1 MRICENQGF
10 SNIRKY
16 FGFSNKTLLIA
27 IIAVLM
33 LASIVSAETTPG
45 CSPSVVLLNQDPNP
59 GMPDSYLNIVFMM
72 SGISGSNCEK
82 GAWMKL
88 MPSYPFLL
96 EAQEALKTID
106 SNTYI
111 TNQNTNWMVPY
122 KLRVDKDALEGEY
135 DIEIHYGANGV
146 SDPSGSYKVKMFN
159 LTLKDSRTSFDAL
172 IQEVS
177 GSDVTIAL
185 ANSGKNVANS
195 VVVRIPEQD
204 NFRPV
209 GTDGQMVGNLVSG
222 DYTVVGFTLSPK
234 GQMNRQNLTRDNFQ
248 QMQAEA
254 IKNLKFDIYYTDSL
268 GVRRIINTELPLDLT
283 GGSMNLTGFGGAMG
297 ARRTTAAT
305 SAFSL
310 SSLLTWQVIAALL
323 IGIAVSFVIVKKVY
337 AGRKAHSSSLEVP
350 DWAKETGKKQDF
362 LRHQKSERFLSEKK

>member
-1 MRICENQGF
+1 MNIYENHRF
-10 SNIRKY
+10 SNIRKS
-16 FGFSNKTLLIA
+16 FGFSNKTLIIA
-27 IIAVLM
+27 IMSVLM
-33 LASIVSAETTPG
+33 LAGIASAETTPG
-45 CSPSVVLLNQDPNP
+45 CSPSVALLNQDPYP
-59 GMPDSYLNIVFMM
+59 GMPDSYVTIVFMM

-82 GAWMKL
+82 GVWMKL
-88 MPSYPFLL
+88 MPTYPFIL
-96 EAQEALKTID
+96 EGEEALRNLE
-106 SNTYI
+106 SNTFLA
-111 TNQNTNWMVPY
+111 NQNSNWMVPY
-122 KLRVDKDALEGEY
+122 KLRVDKDALEGSY
-135 DIEIHYGANGV
+135 NLEIHYGANGV

-195 VVVRIPEQD
+195 VVVRIPEQE
-204 NFRPV
+204 NFKPV

-234 GQMNRQNLTRDNFQ
+234 GQMNRQNMTRDNFQ

-254 IKNLKFDIYYTDSL
+254 VKSLKFDIYYTDSL

-283 GGSMNLTGFGGAMG
+283 GGAMNLTGFGGAMG

-305 SAFSL
+305 PSLL

-337 AGRKAHSSSLEVP
+337 AGKKAHVSSAEVP
-350 DWAKETGKKQDF
+350 DWAKEKK
-362 LRHQKSERFLSEKK
+362 K

>member
-1 MRICENQGF
+1 M
-10 SNIRKY
+10 K
-16 FGFSNKTLLIA
+16 KTLIMA
-27 IIAVLM
+27 IIAVLV
-33 LASIVSAETTPG
+33 LAGIASADTTPG
-45 CSPSVVLLNQDPNP
+45 CSPSVTLLNQDPNP
-59 GMPDSYLNIVFMM
+59 GMPDSYVNIVFMM

-82 GAWMKL
+82 GAWMKII
-88 MPSYPFLL
+88 PTYPFSL
-96 EAQEALKTID
+96 EGEALSNID
-106 SNTYI
+106 SNTFI
-111 TNQNTNWMVPY
+111 PNQNSNWMAPY
-122 KLRVDKDALEGEY
+122 KLRVNKDALEGEY
-135 DIEIHYGANGV
+135 DLELHYGANSV
-146 SDPSGSYKVKMFN
+146 SSPSGSYKVKMFN

-209 GTDGQMVGNLVSG
+209 GTDGQMVGNLASG

-234 GQMNRQNLTRDNFQ
+234 SQMNRQNITRENFQ

-305 SAFSL
+305 STFSL

-323 IGIAVSFVIVKKVY
+323 IGLAVSFAIAKKVY
-337 AGRKAHSSSLEVP
+337 TGSKAHASSSEVP
-350 DWAKETGKKQDF
+350 DWAKETGKKQGF

>member
-1 MRICENQGF
+1 M
-10 SNIRKY
+10 
-16 FGFSNKTLLIA
+16 NKILLPA
-27 IIAVLM
+27 ILFALVFAGMAAALGEP
-33 LASIVSAETTPG
+33 L
-45 CSPSVVLLNQDPNP
+45 CSPAVTLLNQDPYP
-59 GMPDSYLNIVFMM
+59 GMPDSYVTVVFQMT
-72 SGISGSNCEK
+72 GISGANCEN

-88 MPSYPFLL
+88 IPTYPFLL
-96 EAQEALKTID
+96 EGEEALRNLD
-106 SNTYI
+106 SNTFI
-111 TNQNTNWMVPY
+111 PNQNSNWMVPY
-122 KLRVDKDALEGEY
+122 KLRVDKDALEGVY
-135 DIEIHYGANGV
+135 DIELHYGANGV
-146 SDPSGSYKVKMFN
+146 SDPSGSYSIKMYN
-159 LTLKDSRTSFDAL
+159 ITLKDSRTSFDAL

-234 GQMNRQNLTRDNFQ
+234 GQMNRQNMTRQDFQ
-248 QMQAEA
+248 QMQAGE

-283 GGSMNLTGFGGAMG
+283 GGSMNLTGFGGAMV
-297 ARRTTAAT
+297 ARRTATAT
-305 SAFSL
+305 STFSL

-323 IGIAVSFVIVKKVY
+323 IGIAVSFAIVRKVY
-337 AGRKAHSSSLEVP
+337 AGKKSHASSTEVP
-350 DWAKETGKKQDF
+350 DWAKERKK
-362 LRHQKSERFLSEKK
+362 

>member
-1 MRICENQGF
+1 M
-10 SNIRKY
+10 K
-16 FGFSNKTLLIA
+16 KTLIIA
-27 IIAVLM
+27 IISVLM
-33 LASIVSAETTPG
+33 LAGIASAATTSG
-45 CSPSVVLLNQDPNP
+45 CNPAISLINQDPYP
-59 GMPDSYLNIVFMM
+59 GMPDSYVTIVFMM
-72 SGISGSNCEK
+72 TDISGSNCEK
-82 GAWMKL
+82 GAWIKI

-96 EAQEALKTID
+96 EGEEALRNLE

-111 TNQNTNWMVPY
+111 ANQNTDWMVPY

-146 SDPSGSYKVKMFN
+146 SDPSGSYAVKMFN

-195 VVVRIPEQD
+195 VVVRIPEQE
-204 NFRPV
+204 NFKPV

-234 GQMNRQNLTRDNFQ
+234 GQMNRQNMTKENFQ

-254 IKNLKFDIYYTDSL
+254 IKNLKFDIYYT
-268 GVRRIINTELPLDLT
+268 
-283 GGSMNLTGFGGAMG
+283 
-297 ARRTTAAT
+297 
-305 SAFSL
+305 
-310 SSLLTWQVIAALL
+310 
-323 IGIAVSFVIVKKVY
+323 
-337 AGRKAHSSSLEVP
+337 
-350 DWAKETGKKQDF
+350 
-362 LRHQKSERFLSEKK
+362 